1 LSFVTDDSAI
11 DYHNSI
17 CTKKQKVNFK
27 THFPHTN
34 DGLLDVLKGMLEYNP
49 SFRLTASE
57 CLKKKIFDKIRVP
70 QFEKPAPFPV

>member
-1 LSFVTDDSAI
+1 
-11 DYHNSI
+11 
-17 CTKKQKVNFK
+17 
-27 THFPHTN
+27 
-34 DGLLDVLKGMLEYNP
+34 MLEYNP